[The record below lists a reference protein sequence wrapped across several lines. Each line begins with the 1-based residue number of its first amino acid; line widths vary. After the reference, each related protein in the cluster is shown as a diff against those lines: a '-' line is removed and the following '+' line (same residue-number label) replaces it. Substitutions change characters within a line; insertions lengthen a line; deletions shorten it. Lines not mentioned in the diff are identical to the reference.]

1 MKLLC
6 SSWAIIMCFFALNHH
21 YLCFYSKINTVI
33 CLCSSSVNCTAFPFL
48 CKCQKK
54 RDSDSFKVKLF
65 LKGSY
70 EIILKDNE
78 KMKSRQL
85 NKRGNILLLY
95 RMTFLLKHHFHSLFS
110 LFFCSNFKHFL

>member
-1 MKLLC
+1 M
-6 SSWAIIMCFFALNHH
+6 
-21 YLCFYSKINTVI
+21 VI

-54 RDSDSFKVKLF
+54 RDSDSIEVKLF
-65 LKGSY
+65 LKESY
-70 EIILKDNE
+70 EFILKDVE

-95 RMTFLLKHHFHSLFS
+95 RMTFL
-110 LFFCSNFKHFL
+110 